1 MAAAQSLQHVAI
13 GTDTNGADFVLD
25 VSGAS
30 TQPGAP
36 VIQWYG
42 NFGTNQR
49 WSVQDVPDD
58 APYEE
63 IVNQNSGQCLT
74 TDGRPG
80 DWVYQEPCAAQ
91 PEWQQLWKGT
101 LNDGPFAMLS
111 TLQSPDSLFLDV
123 EGNSGSA
130 GAHLITWYST
140 GGNNQYFNYYQ
151 LW

>member
-1 MAAAQSLQHVAI
+1 VSH
-13 GTDTNGADFVLD
+13 GNYVLD

-49 WSVQDVPDD
+49 WTIQDAPDS
-58 APYEE
+58 PYEE

-74 TDGRPG
+74 TDGTDG
-80 DWVYQEPCAAQ
+80 HWLYQWPCAAH
-91 PEWQQLWKGT
+91 PGWQQLWKGT
-101 LNDGPFAMLS
+101 LNQGPFG
-111 TLQSPDSLFLDV
+111 TWEPLQSADGQWLDV
-123 EGNSGSA
+123 EGNSGQA
-130 GAHLITWYST
+130 GAHLITWHA
-140 GGNNQYFNYYQ
+140 NNNDGQYFNYYQ